1 MIKNYY
7 IHKDGIDKPV
17 AKLTIHETLLVLT
30 APLQA
35 VENIIIL

>member
-17 AKLTIHETLLVLT
+17 AKLTIHETL
-30 APLQA
+30 
-35 VENIIIL
+35 EFKKEYIKEKSNEK